1 MDVLDKKSGAVILI
15 DGRSAGRGGSLVL
28 LEITTS
34 LYYYVQKSL
43 GDETSSLYWTL
54 YMYM

>member
-15 DGRSAGRGGSLVL
+15 DGRSTGRGGSLVL

-43 GDETSSLYWTL
+43 SDETSSLC
-54 YMYM
+54 